1 MLLAAFDSW
10 ISSNM
15 RTTLETLTDREN
27 IDAETITDA
36 LVAYGKGMYQAG
48 LNPTVDTVRQSML

>member
-1 MLLAAFDSW
+1 
-10 ISSNM
+10 M